1 MKYLF
6 GIALLLICASLCA
19 QENAKDDPLHPIE
32 PTIAFDRYW
41 EPATPQE
48 FSVTVKASGAASYLS
63 RNPTRID
70 KESHQPDPDYIVKF
84 TLSPANLGRLFVLAR
99 QTNYFQGDFEFKHKV
114 ADTGK
119 KTLTYADPARHSET
133 LYNFSEN
140 KNIDEITKMF
150 QGISM
155 TIEHGRKLEFMHRFD
170 KLGLED
176 ELRSLEDMA
185 KAGELSEIRIIAP
198 VLHKIADDNAVL
210 HIARQRAQGLLAMAG
225 TP

>member
-1 MKYLF
+1 MKCLF

-19 QENAKDDPLHPIE
+19 QETAKDDPLHPIE
-32 PTIAFDRYW
+32 PTITFDRYW

-70 KESHQPDPDYIVKF
+70 SESHQSDPDYIVKF
-84 TLSPANLGRLFVLAR
+84 TLSPADLDRLFVLAR
-99 QTNYFQGDFEFKHKV
+99 QTNYFQGNFEFKHKV

-119 KTLTYADPARHSET
+119 KTLSYADPARHSET
-133 LYNFSEN
+133 SYNFSEN

-176 ELRSLEDMA
+176 ELKSLEEMA

-210 HIARQRAQGLLAMAG
+210 HIARQRAQALLAMAG